1 MKTIKIIFTVLCVVL
16 VSACEHKELC
26 YEHSSGKKIQVSFSW
41 EHLSGKKPTD
51 MRLFFYPLNTNNRLP
66 VIFDL
71 PGTGGIITLPRGE
84 YEVVCF
90 NVDTE
95 NILQKNESDIRTLEL
110 TTHEN
115 EWRKQKNT
123 TTTMN
128 PPEFLCRDY
137 KERVKVEILNV
148 HTDKALSLSFSPRQ
162 AISRLTFEITGIRNL
177 VYAKGAR
184 GTLSGVASSLF
195 VGTNR
200 FSSESN
206 AIAFDAKKEE
216 DRIITGH
223 FYFFGIAEGVDPDT
237 PQSNVFT
244 LFLNNGKVYTKAID
258 VTRLIHDVPLKDNF
272 RDIYLKLNIDFE
284 IPKPFSEGGLSPD
297 VEKWDVEEIAIDI

>member
-1 MKTIKIIFTVLCVVL
+1 MRTIKIIFTVLCVVL
-16 VSACEHKELC
+16 FSACEHKELC
-26 YEHSSGKKIQVSFSW
+26 YEHSSGREIQVSFSW
-41 EHLSGKKPTD
+41 EHLGGKKPTD
-51 MRLFFYPLNTNNRLP
+51 MRLFFYPLNTSNRRP

-90 NVDTE
+90 NIDTE
-95 NILQKNESDIRTLEL
+95 NILQKNESDIHTLEL

-115 EWRKQKNT
+115 EWRKQKST

-137 KERVKVEILNV
+137 KERIMIGMNGDNTL
-148 HTDKALSLSFSPRQ
+148 LFSPRQ

-195 VGTNR
+195 VGSNR
-200 FSSESN
+200 FSSEAN
-206 AIAFDAKKEE
+206 AIAFGAKKEE
-216 DRIITGH
+216 DRIITGT
-223 FYFFGIAEGVDPDT
+223 FYFFGIAEAIDPNI

-244 LFLNNGKVYTKAID
+244 LFLNNGKVYTKSVD

-284 IPKPFSEGGLSPD
+284 MPKPFSEGGLSPD
-297 VEKWDVEEIAIDI
+297 VEEWDTEEIDIDM

>member
-1 MKTIKIIFTVLCVVL
+1 MTTLKVIFMVLGIMMF
-16 VSACEHKELC
+16 SACEHKELC
-26 YEHSSGKKIQVSFSW
+26 YEHSSETKIYVSFSW
-41 EHLSGKKPTD
+41 KQLDGNRPSD
-51 MRLFFYPLNTNNRLP
+51 MRLFFYPLNTSNRLP

-71 PGTGGIITLPRGE
+71 PDAGGFIILPKGE
-84 YEVVCF
+84 YEVICF

-115 EWRKQKNT
+115 EWRKKKSN

-137 KERVKVEILNV
+137 KERIRIGMNGDNTL
-148 HTDKALSLSFSPRQ
+148 LFSPRQ
-162 AISRLTFEITGIRNL
+162 AVSRLTFEITGIRNL
-177 VYAKGAR
+177 EYAKGAR

-195 VGTNR
+195 VGSNR
-200 FSSESN
+200 YSSEAN

-216 DRIITGH
+216 NRILTGT
-223 FYFFGIAEGVDPDT
+223 FYFFGIAEDVDPKI

-244 LFLNNGKVYTKAID
+244 LFLNNGKVYTKAVD
-258 VTRLIHDVPLKDNF
+258 VTTQIHDVPLRDNI
-272 RDIYLKLNIDFE
+272 RDIHLKLNIDFE
-284 IPKPFSEGGLSPD
+284 MPKPFREGGLSPD
-297 VEKWDVEEIAIDI
+297 VEKWDVEEVDIDM